1 MEASSADKVAEQTV
15 ASGAAA
21 APTASP
27 IQARLEEL
35 RGLAD
40 SLPVRAQQDTWAWF
54 EELGKKT
61 DKDRQAGAAELNEL
75 FRLGTPPRDLSG
87 ETEGI
92 LVAATLP
99 PGVDQLVGVLTA
111 RWMPWQGK
119 RFQVSRDKGDNLLT
133 GSARFPAKLIWPLYG
148 TKAHDRGRSAFEF
161 DMRIEAGKADPDR
174 EVLVIDYSSVPS
186 NPDTIIRQI
195 RDELVEIVPS
205 TYLGKILWA
214 GGIPLA
220 NQLPIVG
227 NLADS
232 VGKGWPCIGYF
243 ALKQPL

>member
-1 MEASSADKVAEQTV
+1 MEVSGADKVEREVEKDQP
-15 ASGAAA
+15 AAA
-21 APTASP
+21 GSP
-27 IQARLEEL
+27 VEARLSEL
-35 RGLAD
+35 RAL
-40 SLPVRAQQDTWAWF
+40 SERLPVRAQQDTWAWI
-54 EELGKKT
+54 EDLGKQAG
-61 DKDRQAGAAELNEL
+61 KDREGAGAELNEL
-75 FRLGTPPRDLSG
+75 FRLGTPPRGLEG

-92 LVAATLP
+92 LVATMLP
-99 PGVDQLVGVLTA
+99 PGVDQVVGALTA

-148 TKAHDRGRSAFEF
+148 TKPHESGRSAFTFE
-161 DMRIEAGKADPDR
+161 MRTEAGKADPDR
-174 EVLVIDYSSVPS
+174 VVLVIDYSAIDS
-186 NPDTIIRQI
+186 NPDVVIRQI
-195 RDELVEIVPS
+195 RDELVELCPS

-220 NQLPIVG
+220 NQLPVVG
-227 NLADS
+227 NLAAS